1 MGTLPG
7 ISSALK
13 ICATIHSTFLIPIK
27 MKASDRLPALSEE
40 QKQALRAAMEG
51 KAFLLIDEV
60 SMVGPALLGMVH
72 ESLVQALESQQPY
85 GGMSVIIVVLG

>member
-1 MGTLPG
+1 
-7 ISSALK
+7 
-13 ICATIHSTFLIPIK
+13 
-27 MKASDRLPALSEE
+27 
-40 QKQALRAAMEG
+40 MEG

-72 ESLVQALESQQPY
+72 ELLVQALESQQPY